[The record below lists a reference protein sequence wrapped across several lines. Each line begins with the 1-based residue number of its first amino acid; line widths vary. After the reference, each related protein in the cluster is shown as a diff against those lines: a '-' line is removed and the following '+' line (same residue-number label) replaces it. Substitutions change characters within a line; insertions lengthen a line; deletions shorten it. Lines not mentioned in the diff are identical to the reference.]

1 LAHPAYLREKAREMR
16 VMKKL
21 TIDELAERLA
31 LHRSTIYYWVR
42 DIPIPRTRYQSLAQS
57 RAARSNRA
65 NFQALRDAAYDEGLV
80 TYAFFHIDPLFRDFV
95 CLYIAEGYKR
105 NRNCVS
111 IGNSDDLVI
120 KVSQHWM
127 NSFSRNKLEYNLQY
141 HADQNLSE
149 LRNYWGA
156 KLGIDPESIK
166 LQRKSNSRGLAGRTW
181 RSRYGVMSI
190 RTNDTY
196 FRSELQAWMDCVRDE
211 WVLD

>member
-1 LAHPAYLREKAREMR
+1 M
-16 VMKKL
+16 
-21 TIDELAERLA
+21 
-31 LHRSTIYYWVR
+31 SW
-42 DIPIPRTRYQSLAQS
+42 QSDSL
-57 RAARSNRA
+57 
-65 NFQALRDAAYDEGLV
+65 
-80 TYAFFHIDPLFRDFV
+80 
-95 CLYIAEGYKR
+95 
-105 NRNCVS
+105 
-111 IGNSDDLVI
+111 
-120 KVSQHWM
+120 
-127 NSFSRNKLEYNLQY
+127 